1 MSDLLKSIS
10 ELDVHDNLNASFLR
24 GAGAKDPCVQEL
36 LISSI
41 ETHKQV
47 RTVFSENSI
56 ERLGKSIKE
65 HGLLNPITVYS
76 DNGRYYVICGERR
89 FRACR
94 QIGLNTV
101 KAIVVDKPQNE
112 TELIALQIIEN
123 LHRTNPPAI
132 DIVNALGR
140 LRQGGAK
147 VEKICQM
154 ISVKESYVY
163 LMLKISNELDDLEKQ
178 SFKELNMNF
187 LKRYLSLKIK
197 NRDYSKSVMDRV
209 NEVLSQFNPGED
221 REEDEIRQLKQV
233 EANKILNSAIKRL
246 NRKLAAKSS
255 AGKTSSNAVFGKKI
269 TVNWSRIDEILP
281 NTKDL
286 VQDYVM
292 KTNSELDTVI
302 AQALSEYVMK
312 YGNTSC

>member
-10 ELDVHDNLNASFLR
+10 ELDDQDNLNASFLR
-24 GAGAKDPCVQEL
+24 GFGGNTSGVQEL

-41 ETHKQV
+41 DTKKQV
-47 RTVFSENSI
+47 RTVFSEEAI

-76 DNGRYYVICGERR
+76 ENGRYYVICGERR

-101 KAIVVDKPQNE
+101 KAIVVDKPE
-112 TELIALQIIEN
+112 SESELIALQIIEN

-132 DIVNALGR
+132 DIVNALGQ
-140 LRQGGAK
+140 LRQSGVK
-147 VEKICQM
+147 VDKICQM

-163 LMLKISNELDDLEKQ
+163 LMLKLSNELDDLEKQ

-209 NEVLSQFNPGED
+209 NVVLSQFNPDD

-233 EANKILNSAIKRL
+233 EANKILNAAIKRL
-246 NRKLAAKSS
+246 NRKLLAKT
-255 AGKTSSNAVFGKKI
+255 ATGNSNKDKVFGKKI
-269 TVNWSRIDEILP
+269 ALKWSRIDEILP
-281 NTKDL
+281 NTTEL
-286 VQDYVM
+286 VQEYVL
-292 KTNSELDTVI
+292 KTNTDLDTVI
-302 AQALSEYVMK
+302 AKALSEYVMK
-312 YGNTSC
+312 YGNTHD